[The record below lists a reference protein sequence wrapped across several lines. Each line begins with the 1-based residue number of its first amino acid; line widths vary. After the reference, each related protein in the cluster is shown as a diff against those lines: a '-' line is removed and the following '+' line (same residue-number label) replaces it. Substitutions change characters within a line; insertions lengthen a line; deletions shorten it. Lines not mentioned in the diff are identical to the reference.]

1 MYLAAAL
8 TAQFY
13 YLTCIAI
20 FCARLLTAPGV
31 ERVLGYAQLLALAPL
46 VVLVIQIP
54 RMEHP
59 VLSAIQLGLMVAF
72 IIVETLLD
80 LVLRVDFRGD
90 LRIVIPYV
98 VLFFAAT
105 GGMLGLAA
113 QAGTGWKISSVVLF
127 LAMAAL
133 AFVQRARTGM

>member
-20 FCARLLTAPGV
+20 FCARLLTAPAV

-46 VVLVIQIP
+46 AVLLLQIP
-54 RMEHP
+54 RMERP

-80 LVLRVDFRGD
+80 LVLHVDFRGD

-98 VLFFAAT
+98 VLFFAGT
-105 GGMLGLAA
+105 GGMLGLAS
-113 QAGTGWKISSVVLF
+113 QAGTAWKISSVMLF